1 MKTILL
7 VDDDPQVRTMFGLAL
22 PHCLHLC
29 RLATS
34 FAQRKT
40 PREGACTHSARRV
53 SLLILSPMHLED
65 FLVAE
70 RQPSGAE
77 DSGQTVVHDER
88 EVKWN

>member
-29 RLATS
+29 RLAIS
-34 FAQRKT
+34 FAQQKT
-40 PREGACTHSARRV
+40 LGGACTHSARRV
-53 SLLILSPMHLED
+53 SLLILSHMHLED